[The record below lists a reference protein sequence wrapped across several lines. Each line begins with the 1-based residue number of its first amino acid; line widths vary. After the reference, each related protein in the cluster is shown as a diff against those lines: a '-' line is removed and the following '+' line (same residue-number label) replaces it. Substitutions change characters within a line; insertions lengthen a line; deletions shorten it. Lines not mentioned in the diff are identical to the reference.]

1 MELLYNLMTLFITST
16 SDRNVFDSRWLYIQ
30 GEALNLSHGHQPSM
44 TTLDFR
50 LKFIDLVISD

>member
-1 MELLYNLMTLFITST
+1 LMTLFITST